1 MKLTDFSTGWPG
13 LWGAVHKGG
22 AVAAAA
28 EAVGTMIGLVGDSPN
43 SFRIYRWFE
52 IACLLYSLFSRRCGY
67 LSKEANIL
75 WQLQEEVANLPAEAQ
90 TDVISPFAMAL
101 QGSGSGGGGSGGG
114 GPKSQLARSLKT
126 IFEDISHNGY
136 CYERIHNYIEISFCM
151 PQKVY
156 KRLNPCLEVEPESIW

>member
-1 MKLTDFSTGWPG
+1 M
-13 LWGAVHKGG
+13 
-22 AVAAAA
+22 
-28 EAVGTMIGLVGDSPN
+28 
-43 SFRIYRWFE
+43 
-52 IACLLYSLFSRRCGY
+52 
-67 LSKEANIL
+67 

-101 QGSGSGGGGSGGG
+101 QGSGSGGGVSGGG

-151 PQKVY
+151 PHSVHVGSGQSALLKSSHCFGV
-156 KRLNPCLEVEPESIW
+156 CIWI